1 MKSHVFVPWVIMF
14 PNRVRMDETHIRRRS
29 FEVKPFAQLFI
40 LVMAANHSFVGRIK
54 SGDGT
59 S

>member
-14 PNRVRMDETHIRRRS
+14 RVRMDETHIRRLL
-29 FEVKPFAQLFI
+29 FEVKPFAKSFI
-40 LVMAANHSFVGRIK
+40 LLMAANHSFVGKIK
-54 SGDGT
+54 SSDGT

>member
-1 MKSHVFVPWVIMF
+1 MKSHVFVPWVIMS
-14 PNRVRMDETHIRRRS
+14 PNRVRMDGDGRLKLNHLQKS
-29 FEVKPFAQLFI
+29 FI

-54 SGDGT
+54 SSDGT